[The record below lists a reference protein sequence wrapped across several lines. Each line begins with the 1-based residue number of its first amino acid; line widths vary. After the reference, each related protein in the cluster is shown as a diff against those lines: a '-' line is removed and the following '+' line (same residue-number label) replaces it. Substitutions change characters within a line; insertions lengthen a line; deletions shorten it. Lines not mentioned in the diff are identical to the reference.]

1 MQGIHRNP
9 LHQAFIT
16 AGVQAGYKQTE
27 DINGFQQ
34 EGFGRYQMTIGK
46 GCRSSTAAAYLHP
59 ALNNYKNLQVMTN
72 AFVEEILIEND
83 RAVGVR
89 VNLDNKSCEEVRCK
103 SDVVLCGGAINSPHL
118 LMLSGLGPRQELQR
132 LGIETKNDL
141 PGVGKNF
148 QDHLEFYAQWE
159 CLKPVTLAESL
170 KPYNTLRIGLQWLT
184 TQTGEGASSHL
195 ESGAFTKSRPDIEHP
210 DTQWHFFPGLVTDHG
225 RASSAFHAFQIH
237 IGTLRPLS
245 RGFLSLQSRNPK
257 DHILIEAN
265 YMSEEQDVADLRA
278 CVRQAREV
286 VGQRAFDPFR
296 GDEISPGPHVSS
308 DDDIDEFLRNMCETA
323 YHPAGTCKM
332 GPRADSFSVID
343 PSTMGVWGTEN
354 LKVVDASVMP
364 SIVSGN
370 LNASVVM
377 MGEKASDILM
387 GNPPLT
393 PTKAPVYE
401 TDRR

>member
-132 LGIETKNDL
+132 LGLCCLLYSCELVL
-141 PGVGKNF
+141 PKV
-148 QDHLEFYAQWE
+148 L
-159 CLKPVTLAESL
+159 
-170 KPYNTLRIGLQWLT
+170 LQW
-184 TQTGEGASSHL
+184 A
-195 ESGAFTKSRPDIEHP
+195 
-210 DTQWHFFPGLVTDHG
+210 V
-225 RASSAFHAFQIH
+225 
-237 IGTLRPLS
+237 
-245 RGFLSLQSRNPK
+245 
-257 DHILIEAN
+257 IL
-265 YMSEEQDVADLRA
+265 
-278 CVRQAREV
+278 
-286 VGQRAFDPFR
+286 
-296 GDEISPGPHVSS
+296 
-308 DDDIDEFLRNMCETA
+308 
-323 YHPAGTCKM
+323 CKHC
-332 GPRADSFSVID
+332 RD
-343 PSTMGVWGTEN
+343 
-354 LKVVDASVMP
+354 
-364 SIVSGN
+364 
-370 LNASVVM
+370 
-377 MGEKASDILM
+377 
-387 GNPPLT
+387 
-393 PTKAPVYE
+393 
-401 TDRR
+401 